1 MTEKKIIITLDGWS
15 SCGKSTL
22 AKALARELGY
32 VFVDS
37 GAMYRAITFY
47 FLTKAID
54 LTDHQQIEKALA
66 QIELSFEF
74 NPTRGASDII
84 LNGENVES
92 KIRELAVA
100 SRVSEVAAIPLVR
113 QFAVQQQQRLGKNKG
128 IVMDG
133 RDIGTVVFPEAELKI
148 FMTADNEIRIELF
161 SSKSNNSQESFDR
174 LKVDLT
180 KNDNDE
186 NSNKTNIQFS
196 LLGKKRK
203 KLKSLNLRKKKLQKE
218 NLELNEIT
226 NKFKEVFDEEEK

>member
-1 MTEKKIIITLDGWS
+1 MMNERKIIITLDGWS

-22 AKALARELGY
+22 AKALAKELGY

-47 FLTKAID
+47 FLNNTIN
-54 LTDHQQIEKALA
+54 LTDLHQIKKALA
-66 QIELSFEF
+66 QIELTFEF

-92 KIRELAVA
+92 KIRDMAVA

-148 FMTADNEIRIELF
+148 FMTASNEIRVKRRYLELA
-161 SSKSNNSQESFDR
+161 
-174 LKVDLT
+174 
-180 KNDNDE
+180 
-186 NSNKTNIQFS
+186 
-196 LLGKKRK
+196 
-203 KLKSLNLRKKKLQKE
+203 QKDPAITME
-218 NLELNEIT
+218 EVRTNLEQRDHMDSNRTESPLRQAKDARVLDNTELT
-226 NKFKEVFDEEEK
+226 EQQQFELALGWAKETIAKPL

>member
-37 GAMYRAITFY
+37 GAMYRAITLY
-47 FLTKAID
+47 FLNNSID
-54 LTDHQQIEKALA
+54 LSDLKQIEKALA
-66 QIELSFEF
+66 NIELTFVF

-84 LNGENVES
+84 LNGKNVES
-92 KIRELAVA
+92 SIRDMAVA

-133 RDIGTVVFPEAELKI
+133 RDIGTVVFPDAELKI
-148 FMTADNEIRIELF
+148 FMTASKEIRVKRRFQELVQKDAAITIE
-161 SSKSNNSQESFDR
+161 EVR
-174 LKVDLT
+174 
-180 KNDNDE
+180 
-186 NSNKTNIQFS
+186 
-196 LLGKKRK
+196 
-203 KLKSLNLRKKKLQKE
+203 E
-218 NLELNEIT
+218 NLEQRDHMDSNRKESPLRQANDARVLDNTDLTEQQQ
-226 NKFKEVFDEEEK
+226 FELALGWAKEVIAQPL

>member
-37 GAMYRAITFY
+37 GAMYRAITLY
-47 FLTKAID
+47 FLNNKID
-54 LTDHQQIEKALA
+54 LSDLRQIEKALA
-66 QIELSFEF
+66 NIELTFVF

-84 LNGENVES
+84 LNGQNVES
-92 KIRELAVA
+92 SIRDMAVA

-133 RDIGTVVFPEAELKI
+133 RDIGTVVFPDAELKI
-148 FMTADNEIRIELF
+148 FMTASKEIRVKRRFQELVQNDAAITIEAV
-161 SSKSNNSQESFDR
+161 R
-174 LKVDLT
+174 
-180 KNDNDE
+180 
-186 NSNKTNIQFS
+186 
-196 LLGKKRK
+196 
-203 KLKSLNLRKKKLQKE
+203 E
-218 NLELNEIT
+218 NLEQRDHMDSNRKESPLRQANDARVLDNTDLTEQQQ
-226 NKFKEVFDEEEK
+226 FELALGWAKEVIAQPL

>member
-1 MTEKKIIITLDGWS
+1 M
-15 SCGKSTL
+15 
-22 AKALARELGY
+22 
-32 VFVDS
+32 
-37 GAMYRAITFY
+37 
-47 FLTKAID
+47 TKAID

-148 FMTADNEIRIELF
+148 FMTASKEIRVKRRFQELVQ
-161 SSKSNNSQESFDR
+161 KDAAI
-174 LKVDLT
+174 T
-180 KNDNDE
+180 IDE
-186 NSNKTNIQFS
+186 V
-196 LLGKKRK
+196 R
-203 KLKSLNLRKKKLQKE
+203 E
-218 NLELNEIT
+218 NLEQRDHMDSNRKESPLRQAKYARVLDNT
-226 NKFKEVFDEEEK
+226 NLTEQQQFELALGWAKDTIA

>member
-37 GAMYRAITFY
+37 GAMYRAITLY
-47 FLTKAID
+47 FLNNSID
-54 LTDHQQIEKALA
+54 LSDLKQIEKALA
-66 QIELSFEF
+66 NIELTFVF

-84 LNGENVES
+84 LNGQNVES
-92 KIRELAVA
+92 SIRDMAVA

-133 RDIGTVVFPEAELKI
+133 RDIGTVVFPDAELKI
-148 FMTADNEIRIELF
+148 FMTASKEIRVKRRFQELVQNDAAITIEAV
-161 SSKSNNSQESFDR
+161 R
-174 LKVDLT
+174 
-180 KNDNDE
+180 
-186 NSNKTNIQFS
+186 
-196 LLGKKRK
+196 
-203 KLKSLNLRKKKLQKE
+203 E
-218 NLELNEIT
+218 NLEQRDHMDSNRKESPLRQANDARVLDNTDLNEQQQ
-226 NKFKEVFDEEEK
+226 FELALGWAKEVIAQPL

>member
-37 GAMYRAITFY
+37 GAMYRAITLY
-47 FLTKAID
+47 FLNNSVD
-54 LTDHQQIEKALA
+54 LSDFKQIEKALA
-66 QIELSFEF
+66 NIELTFVF

-84 LNGENVES
+84 LNGQNVES
-92 KIRELAVA
+92 SIRDMAVA

-133 RDIGTVVFPEAELKI
+133 RDIGTVVFPDAELKI
-148 FMTADNEIRIELF
+148 FMTASKEIRVKRRFQELVQKDAAITF
-161 SSKSNNSQESFDR
+161 EEVRVNLEQRDHMDSNRKESPLRQANDAR
-174 LKVDLT
+174 VLDNTGLT
-180 KNDNDE
+180 E
-186 NSNKTNIQFS
+186 QQQFE
-196 LLGKKRK
+196 LALGWAKETIA
-203 KLKSLNLRKKKLQKE
+203 KSL
-218 NLELNEIT
+218 
-226 NKFKEVFDEEEK
+226 

>member
-148 FMTADNEIRIELF
+148 FMTASKEIRVKRRFQELVQ
-161 SSKSNNSQESFDR
+161 KDAAI
-174 LKVDLT
+174 T
-180 KNDNDE
+180 IDE
-186 NSNKTNIQFS
+186 V
-196 LLGKKRK
+196 R
-203 KLKSLNLRKKKLQKE
+203 E
-218 NLELNEIT
+218 NLEQRDHMDSNRKESPLRQAKYARVLDNT
-226 NKFKEVFDEEEK
+226 NLTEQQQFELALGWAKDTIA

>member
-148 FMTADNEIRIELF
+148 FMTASKEIRVKRRFQELVQ
-161 SSKSNNSQESFDR
+161 KDAAI
-174 LKVDLT
+174 T
-180 KNDNDE
+180 IDE
-186 NSNKTNIQFS
+186 V
-196 LLGKKRK
+196 R
-203 KLKSLNLRKKKLQKE
+203 E
-218 NLELNEIT
+218 NLEQRDHMDSNRKESPLRQAKDARVLDNT
-226 NKFKEVFDEEEK
+226 NLTEQQQFELALGWANDTIA

>member
-148 FMTADNEIRIELF
+148 FMTASKEIRVKRRFQELVQ
-161 SSKSNNSQESFDR
+161 KDAAI
-174 LKVDLT
+174 T
-180 KNDNDE
+180 IDE
-186 NSNKTNIQFS
+186 V
-196 LLGKKRK
+196 R
-203 KLKSLNLRKKKLQKE
+203 E
-218 NLELNEIT
+218 NLEQRDHMDSNRKESPLRQAKDARVLDNT
-226 NKFKEVFDEEEK
+226 NLTEQQQFELALGWAKDTIA

>member
-66 QIELSFEF
+66 EIELSFEF

-148 FMTADNEIRIELF
+148 FMTASKEIRVKRRFQELVQ
-161 SSKSNNSQESFDR
+161 KDAAI
-174 LKVDLT
+174 T
-180 KNDNDE
+180 IDE
-186 NSNKTNIQFS
+186 V
-196 LLGKKRK
+196 R
-203 KLKSLNLRKKKLQKE
+203 E
-218 NLELNEIT
+218 NLEQRDHMDSNRKESPLRQAKYARVLDNT
-226 NKFKEVFDEEEK
+226 NLTEQQQFELALGWAKDTIA

>member
-37 GAMYRAITFY
+37 GAMYRAITLY
-47 FLTKAID
+47 FLNNKVDWSD
-54 LTDHQQIEKALA
+54 LKQIEKALA
-66 QIELSFEF
+66 NIELTFVF

-84 LNGENVES
+84 LNGQNVES
-92 KIRELAVA
+92 SIRDMAVA

-133 RDIGTVVFPEAELKI
+133 RDIGTVVFPDAELKI
-148 FMTADNEIRIELF
+148 FMTASKEIRVKRRFQELVQKDAAITIEAV
-161 SSKSNNSQESFDR
+161 R
-174 LKVDLT
+174 
-180 KNDNDE
+180 
-186 NSNKTNIQFS
+186 
-196 LLGKKRK
+196 
-203 KLKSLNLRKKKLQKE
+203 E
-218 NLELNEIT
+218 NLEQRDHMDSNRKESPLRQANDARVLDNTDLNEQQQ
-226 NKFKEVFDEEEK
+226 FELALGWAKEVIAQPL